1 MEPNPLNKTLAQRL
15 CFVLAL
21 ALAFTAC
28 ASTADIRAQREA
40 SLAQLEADADALLDC
55 LENEANE
62 RDIPVESRDD
72 VRRRV
77 TSEWIAEN
85 DSERRRYYLTVIF
98 NASGMAMRVRINR
111 QEVESLE
118 DDRWSDLDPRDVDS
132 AEELDIIRSAFQ
144 GWEDDDCGVAADPDA
159 EAPESSH
166 TE

>member
-1 MEPNPLNKTLAQRL
+1 MEPNPLNKTRLNQPLNLVLLFALTLAG
-15 CFVLAL
+15 
-21 ALAFTAC
+21 C
-28 ASTADIRAQREA
+28 ASAADIRAQREA

-62 RDIPVESRDD
+62 RNIPVASRDD

-118 DDRWSDLDPRDVDS
+118 DDLWNDLDPRDVDS
-132 AEELDIIRSAFQ
+132 AEELDIIRAAFE
-144 GWEDDDCGVAADPDA
+144 GWEDDDCGVTAAA
-159 EAPESSH
+159 ETEPTESAPE
-166 TE
+166 